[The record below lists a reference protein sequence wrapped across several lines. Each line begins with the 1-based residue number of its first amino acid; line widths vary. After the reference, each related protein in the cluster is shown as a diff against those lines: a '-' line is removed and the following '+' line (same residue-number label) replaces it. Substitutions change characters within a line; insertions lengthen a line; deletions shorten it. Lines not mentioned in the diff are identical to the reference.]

1 MGKRANPMKVN
12 AALTYDV
19 EEAAKALGKSQAT
32 IRNWIKLG
40 LPVMASKKPIL
51 ILGTD
56 LRDFI
61 RVQSQKAK
69 TPLAVDQLY
78 CPRCRQGRLPIKMMV
93 ALHLNTTTTVRLSG
107 ICECC
112 GATATR
118 FVSAKSLGR
127 FSDVFNIKKH
137 GTSAPY
143 LIPPHLG

>member
-40 LPVMASKKPIL
+40 LPVMASKKPVL
-51 ILGTD
+51 ILGAD

-69 TPLAVDQLY
+69 KPLDVDQLY
-78 CPRCRQGRLPIKMMV
+78 CPRCRQGGHPTDMAVTLHRNTPTTARLG
-93 ALHLNTTTTVRLSG
+93 G
-107 ICECC
+107 ICVTC
-112 GATATR
+112 GAMATR
-118 FVSAKSLGR
+118 FVSVKDVGH
-127 FSDVFNIKKH
+127 FSNIFTVKKH
-137 GTSAPY
+137 GTDAPY
-143 LIPPHLG
+143 

>member
-40 LPVMASKKPIL
+40 LPVMASKKPVL

-56 LRDFI
+56 LREFI
-61 RVQSQKAK
+61 RAQSQKAK
-69 TPLAVDQLY
+69 APLAIDQLY
-78 CPRCRQGRLPIKMMV
+78 CPRCRQGRLPIKMTV
-93 ALHLNTTTTVRLSG
+93 AQHPNTTTTVRLSG
-107 ICECC
+107 ICKCC

-118 FVSAKSLGR
+118 FVSVKSLDQY
-127 FSDVFNIKKH
+127 SDVFNIH
-137 GTSAPY
+137 EHDTSAPY
-143 LIPPHLG
+143 